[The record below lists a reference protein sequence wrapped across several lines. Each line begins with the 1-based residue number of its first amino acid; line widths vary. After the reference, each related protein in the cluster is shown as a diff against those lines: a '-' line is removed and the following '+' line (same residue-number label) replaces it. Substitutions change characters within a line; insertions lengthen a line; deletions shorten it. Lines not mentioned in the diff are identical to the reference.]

1 MEREM
6 ALDTLDQNI
15 LRILSLYEGL
25 AVGQLWYEIGEDDA
39 TVENVT
45 KEEVLSRL
53 EFLRRRGLVKC
64 MKEQEGDVKWTV
76 KKG

>member
-53 EFLRRRGLVKC
+53 EFLRGRGLVEC